1 MKAHYIAHLRVEKL
15 WGSNKPIDIPF
26 HEDVNIII
34 GPNASGKTTI
44 INLLM
49 YALTGNIAKLIDYNF
64 ELITIRLKSF
74 SSSNEL
80 KVKVTKGAE
89 TLKFEIANRAVELPV
104 IPSPI
109 VFRGRRSM
117 ASHLPHD
124 IYRRQFAGE
133 LGDLRKQLE
142 GLVPAAW
149 LPVSRRL
156 PLADD
161 DEEERTTMRRG
172 SLESVDQCLAELLEG
187 LQRYRVLLDAGLGD
201 LRKEFQ
207 KHALE
212 NILFDKRHDQI
223 FELGS
228 LQAPSQAE
236 KQQLLKAFED
246 VGLVDSAMEQRVEE
260 HFSAAEEAVRLLG
273 KKGASALDLQ
283 TVFIIPL
290 IHRTKQMV
298 GFAQDLE
305 TKRQTLFAPLKLY
318 EDTIKSFIDKKTLTV
333 SKNGELVI
341 MKEGDTGK
349 PILWRHLSS
358 GEKQL
363 LILLTQALLWEK
375 DPVVYVADEPEL
387 SLHVT
392 WQEKLLGALTSL
404 AGRCQFIVATHS
416 PDIASG
422 FGSKIIDLAKL

>member
-1 MKAHYIAHLRVEKL
+1 MKAHYIAQLRVEKL
-15 WGSNKPIDIPF
+15 WGNNKPIDISF

-64 ELITIRLKSF
+64 DLIAITLKSF
-74 SSSNEL
+74 STAKPL
-80 KVKVTKGAE
+80 QVKVAKSAE
-89 TLKFEIANRAVELPV
+89 AMRFEIANRVVE
-104 IPSPI
+104 IPLAPA
-109 VFRGRRSM
+109 VFRTRRA
-117 ASHLPHD
+117 ASPNMPHEL
-124 IYRRQFAGE
+124 YRRHFGVE
-133 LGDLRKQLE
+133 ISELRKQLE

-161 DEEERTTMRRG
+161 DDEERSRVRRG
-172 SLESVDQCLAELLEG
+172 SLESVDECLAELLNA
-187 LQRYRVLLDAGLGD
+187 LQRYRVLLDAGLSD

-212 NILFDKRHDQI
+212 NILYDKRHDQI

-246 VGLVDSAMEQRVEE
+246 VGLVDTAMEQRVED
-260 HFSAAEEAVRLLG
+260 HFTAAQDAVAEL
-273 KKGASALDLQ
+273 KKDNRGFSMANL
-283 TVFIIPL
+283 FIIPL

-298 GFAQDLE
+298 AFAQDLE
-305 TKRQTLFAPLKLY
+305 SKRQKLFAPLTLY
-318 EDTIKSFIDKKTLTV
+318 ESTIRSFIEHKTLTV
-333 SKNGELVI
+333 SKQGVLEI
-341 MKEGDTGK
+341 KKEGDNTK
-349 PILWRHLSS
+349 NIEWRHLSS

-392 WQEKLLGALTSL
+392 WQEKLLRALTSL

-422 FGSKIIDLAKL
+422 FGSKIIDLAKM